1 MTTAVQDLIVSFEK
15 LSNPERKIAVVEILR
30 RSPPVSSP
38 SIEDD
43 EFLMLQAETFLELDA
58 CEAVDEVASTR

>member
-43 EFLMLQAETFLELDA
+43 EFLNGWVENLDRDIRA
-58 CEAVDEVASTR
+58 NILSL